1 MASLMVRFVMRVENL
16 FFVINTFFIRY
27 AGFEKQNK
35 TQKTKENSWFL
46 SV

>member
-1 MASLMVRFVMRVENL
+1 MRVEVL
-16 FFVINTFFIRY
+16 FFVLYTFFIRY

-35 TQKTKENSWFL
+35 TPKTKENSWFL